1 MGFASEENSRLQTF
15 QKVYLRTGGGFFLTC
30 VHSLNPSVS
39 EFAFGLEPI
48 VQLAPWLSTTLKIY
62 FMRAKSDFLV
72 TRGVPRN
79 PSSFGL
85 ANFGP
90 GTFICL

>member
-1 MGFASEENSRLQTF
+1 MF
-15 QKVYLRTGGGFFLTC
+15 QKVHLRTGGGFFLTC
-30 VHSLNPSVS
+30 VQSLNSSVS

-48 VQLAPWLSTTLKIY
+48 VQFAPSLSTTLKIY
-62 FMRAKSDFLV
+62 FIRATSDLFV

-79 PSSFGL
+79 PSSFGR

-90 GTFICL
+90 RTFICL